1 VAMVLNT
8 LSIDP
13 RRTWKGPWRWFHEE
27 MLDCCH
33 PLSKVKEEGVTLEQ
47 AACLARCNGAKVDVF
62 PYGTFTLEQLRS
74 TVKEACSSGSHTHII
89 VSYSRRDVNQT
100 GDGHFSPI
108 GGYSAEKDAVLIL
121 DTARFKYPPHWLPLE
136 SVYNA
141 MASLDPVTR
150 QPRGYMMLGMHPRMD
165 SVLFTLDLRAVS
177 WRRAL
182 HWMTHNNA
190 NGDCSS
196 CGGGDDREKDVFVA
210 SSPSSLESLEG
221 AVHQATST
229 TAVEVIQA
237 AVKSAP
243 LEALKPF
250 VAVRTAGGT
259 CSAGVCIQTKAI
271 ETFLHELRSMPL
283 YHLVSQALFYNTNSS
298 SNSVVKVSTC
308 GTHAHL
314 QQQQQQQ
321 HNNDE
326 KMNTGLSQHIED
338 LSSPIAAVD
347 SEHIVAERMT
357 MVLLLSREAILRG
370 LYNKNGD
377 DDGLVVVEGV
387 KKLLDVEMYKVVGIE
402 VEYLSGQM
410 VELPTLE
417 KALDEDEERG
427 KRMV

>member
-1 VAMVLNT
+1 
-8 LSIDP
+8 
-13 RRTWKGPWRWFHEE
+13 

-62 PYGTFTLEQLRS
+62 PYGTFTLEKLRS

-89 VSYSRRDVNQT
+89 VSYSRREVNQT

-108 GGYSAEKDAVLIL
+108 GGYSEEEDAVLIL

-136 SVYNA
+136 SVYKA

-182 HWMTHNNA
+182 HWMTHNND

-196 CGGGDDREKDVFVA
+196 CGGDDDCEKGVFL
-210 SSPSSLESLEG
+210 PSSLKSLEEV
-221 AVHQATST
+221 VHQATSI

-259 CSAGVCIQTKAI
+259 CSAGLCIQTKAI

-283 YHLVSQALFYNTNSS
+283 YHLVSQALCDITD
-298 SNSVVKVSTC
+298 SNNDGSNGVVNVPTC

-314 QQQQQQQ
+314 PQQ
-321 HNNDE
+321 HNNDDE
-326 KMNTGLSQHIED
+326 MNTSLSQHIED
-338 LSSPIAAVD
+338 VSSPIAAVD
-347 SEHIVAERMT
+347 SEHIAAERMT

-370 LYNKNGD
+370 LCNKSGD

-402 VEYLSGQM
+402 LEYLSGQM

-417 KALDEDEERG
+417 KALDEDKEMG
-427 KRMV
+427 KRGEDGVEKEQLQQQQVSL